1 MRHSNL
7 IFLMLLL
14 SVWLGSSPVEAQK
27 YADHSVLSSGR
38 WVRIQVDEAGVYQL
52 SHSTLRSWGFSNPDR
67 VRLYGLNLEVLPET
81 QIENIDDDLVELPL
95 YRTADRCL
103 FYGRGTTRW
112 TLTSSTPSR
121 CGFGHFNNPYTQ
133 NVSYFLTDSGE
144 GAPKEFEKYAYE
156 VASSATQQTTFPE
169 HALVESDG
177 FSFMRSGR
185 RFFEEYDFSNGKTR
199 TYTLATP
206 GIVGETTD
214 LNLGV
219 QFASGGSNTSLTIK
233 FNGEQVGKLSFGTLE
248 EFMYGMMR
256 FGGYTVTAPTSETS
270 TVTLTHERPSG
281 IAGHLDYIRA
291 SYIRRLDMQGATSLL
306 FRPASSG
313 DVVFQLTGGTA
324 ETVFWHVTQASGI
337 EEVAGTYDAGTA
349 TWRVPFSSA
358 TSSTNAWMKEE
369 LLAVNPTAT
378 YPTPTKL
385 GDVANQDLH
394 AAKDIDLIIVVPN
407 SGRLT
412 AQAERLANAHNQHD
426 GTRSLVLPAQTIYNE
441 FSSGTPD
448 QTAIRRFAKML
459 YDRADSEENRPKN
472 ILLFGPCVWD
482 NRMVTS
488 NMRHGNPDD
497 YLLAYES
504 DTSLSDKYS
513 YIMEEYVA
521 MTDDNA
527 SGNPLRWKPRLG
539 VGRIPAHTA
548 KQAKDVVDKLITYI
562 NNEEVGNWKNLICVM
577 ADDGNENLHMR
588 DASTVIDDITTS
600 SPDLRIRR
608 IYFDTYP
615 IEVTSTGASYPAATS
630 DIYKQMQEGALVMNY
645 TGHGAA
651 YCLSHEMVMKTAD
664 FATWNSPRLPLW
676 VTAAC
681 DVAPF
686 DMNEENIGETAIL
699 NPSGAAMGILTTTRT
714 VIADSN
720 RELNRRFMSL
730 ALNTDNTNSRPLTI
744 GQALSTTKCQ
754 LIDANSNSVNKA
766 HFVLLGDP
774 AIRLALPT
782 YKIVIDRIN
791 ETYAPGT
798 PYTANAGSLLT
809 IEGHITDPEG
819 NLADTFNGQ
828 IYPLVQDN
836 LETVVC
842 NNNAGDVDTPYT
854 YTDRL
859 RTLYTCAD
867 VVTDGKF
874 KFTFP
879 IPLDN
884 NYSGQ
889 EGLISLYAATTDA
902 TIEANG
908 RFTNFSVGGTS
919 SELSTDTQGPDVEMY
934 LNTESFRDGD
944 VVNETPLLI
953 VRLHDD
959 SGLNMTGSGVG
970 HDITASIDNQEA
982 RTYSLNSYFT
992 PTVGDYRKGSLQ
1004 FPIPTLPE
1012 GQHTL
1017 TLRAYDILNNP
1028 SLSTI
1033 QFYVNEGASPN
1044 IADLRIESTT
1054 SGITTFTFVTD
1065 RPQTNLGIDLKVYDV
1080 TGRRVWQSSQSGFS
1094 IGTSYSFTWD
1104 MNEADNHLTSG
1115 IYIVH
1120 ADVSSN
1126 GGQSDD
1132 IAKKFVLIN
1141 KK

>member
-1 MRHSNL
+1 
-7 IFLMLLL
+7 
-14 SVWLGSSPVEAQK
+14 
-27 YADHSVLSSGR
+27 
-38 WVRIQVDEAGVYQL
+38 
-52 SHSTLRSWGFSNPDR
+52 
-67 VRLYGLNLEVLPET
+67 
-81 QIENIDDDLVELPL
+81 
-95 YRTADRCL
+95 
-103 FYGRGTTRW
+103 
-112 TLTSSTPSR
+112 
-121 CGFGHFNNPYTQ
+121 
-133 NVSYFLTDSGE
+133 
-144 GAPKEFEKYAYE
+144 
-156 VASSATQQTTFPE
+156 
-169 HALVESDG
+169 
-177 FSFMRSGR
+177 
-185 RFFEEYDFSNGKTR
+185 
-199 TYTLATP
+199 
-206 GIVGETTD
+206 
-214 LNLGV
+214 
-219 QFASGGSNTSLTIK
+219 
-233 FNGEQVGKLSFGTLE
+233 
-248 EFMYGMMR
+248 
-256 FGGYTVTAPTSETS
+256 
-270 TVTLTHERPSG
+270 
-281 IAGHLDYIRA
+281 
-291 SYIRRLDMQGATSLL
+291 
-306 FRPASSG
+306 
-313 DVVFQLTGGTA
+313 
-324 ETVFWHVTQASGI
+324 
-337 EEVAGTYDAGTA
+337 
-349 TWRVPFSSA
+349 
-358 TSSTNAWMKEE
+358 
-369 LLAVNPTAT
+369 
-378 YPTPTKL
+378 
-385 GDVANQDLH
+385 
-394 AAKDIDLIIVVPN
+394 
-407 SGRLT
+407 
-412 AQAERLANAHNQHD
+412 
-426 GTRSLVLPAQTIYNE
+426 
-441 FSSGTPD
+441 
-448 QTAIRRFAKML
+448 
-459 YDRADSEENRPKN
+459 
-472 ILLFGPCVWD
+472 
-482 NRMVTS
+482 
-488 NMRHGNPDD
+488 
-497 YLLAYES
+497 
-504 DTSLSDKYS
+504 
-513 YIMEEYVA
+513 
-521 MTDDNA
+521 
-527 SGNPLRWKPRLG
+527 
-539 VGRIPAHTA
+539 
-548 KQAKDVVDKLITYI
+548 
-562 NNEEVGNWKNLICVM
+562 
-577 ADDGNENLHMR
+577 
-588 DASTVIDDITTS
+588 
-600 SPDLRIRR
+600 
-608 IYFDTYP
+608 
-615 IEVTSTGASYPAATS
+615 
-630 DIYKQMQEGALVMNY
+630 
-645 TGHGAA
+645 
-651 YCLSHEMVMKTAD
+651 MKTAD

-836 LETVVC
+836 IETVVC

-919 SELSTDTQGPDVEMY
+919 SELSADTQGPDVEMY
-934 LNTESFRDGD
+934 LNTESFRNGD